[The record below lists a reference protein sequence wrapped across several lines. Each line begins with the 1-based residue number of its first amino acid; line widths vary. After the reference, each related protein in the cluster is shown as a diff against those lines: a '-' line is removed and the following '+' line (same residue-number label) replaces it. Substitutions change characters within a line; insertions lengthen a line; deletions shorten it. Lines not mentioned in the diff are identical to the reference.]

1 MKLKSFAGSLVIL
14 AVAGC
19 SSGNSTNTKKEE
31 LPVLPVIQLKAADT
45 SLQQGYVA
53 DIHAVQNVE
62 IRSKVQ
68 GYLEK
73 IYVDEGGKVTKG
85 QPLFK
90 LNDQQFRLD
99 LAKAS
104 AGVASAAADVHATEL
119 EIKRIQLLV
128 DKKVISRTEL
138 DLAQSKL
145 KGAQAR
151 LNEAKALEDDANLR
165 MSYTLIRAPFSG
177 VLDRIPLK
185 LGSLVNEGALLTTVS
200 DLSEVHA
207 YFNVSENEYLEYAR
221 KNSKAAA
228 ISGSNGVQLILSDGS
243 VYGSKGKIETLEG
256 EFDQGTGSIAFRARF
271 PNPDQML
278 KHGSTGKI
286 NLITRVAD
294 ALLVPQKAVFDIQDQ
309 NYVFV
314 VNTDGTVKMKTFKPR
329 TRIDEYFVVESGLT
343 AGDRIVYEGV
353 QNIKDGMRIE
363 PNMLATD
370 SLMGMR

>member
-1 MKLKSFAGSLVIL
+1 MYFKNTLSIAIIV
-14 AVAGC
+14 VVTGC
-19 SSGNSTNTKKEE
+19 SAGNANLKKEE
-31 LPVLPVIQLKAADT
+31 LPVLPVIELRAGDT
-45 SLQQGYVA
+45 SLQRGYVA

-73 IYVDEGGKVTKG
+73 IFVDEGKAVTKG

-104 AGVASAAADVHATEL
+104 AGVANATAEVHSAEL

-128 DKKVISRTEL
+128 DKKIISTTEQE
-138 DLAQSKL
+138 LAMSKL

-151 LNEAKALEDDANLR
+151 LNEAKALEADAQLR
-165 MSYTLIRAPFSG
+165 MSYTLIRAPFNG

-200 DLSEVHA
+200 DLSEIHA

-221 KNSKAAA
+221 KNR
-228 ISGSNGVQLILSDGS
+228 NGDHLPGNNAVQLILSDGS
-243 VYGSKGKIETLEG
+243 TYGSAGKIETLEG

-271 PNPDQML
+271 PNPDKIL
-278 KHGSTGKI
+278 KHGSTGKVS
-286 NLITRVAD
+286 LTTRVRNAV
-294 ALLVPQKAVFDIQDQ
+294 LVPQKAVFDIQDK

-314 VNTDGTVKMKTFKPR
+314 VNNDGTVKMKTFQPQ
-329 TRIDEYFVVESGLT
+329 TRIDEYYVVASGLSS
-343 AGDRIVYEGV
+343 GDRIVYEGV
-353 QNIKDGMRIE
+353 QNIRDGMRIQPTE
-363 PNMLATD
+363 LNAD
-370 SLMGMR
+370 SLVNMR